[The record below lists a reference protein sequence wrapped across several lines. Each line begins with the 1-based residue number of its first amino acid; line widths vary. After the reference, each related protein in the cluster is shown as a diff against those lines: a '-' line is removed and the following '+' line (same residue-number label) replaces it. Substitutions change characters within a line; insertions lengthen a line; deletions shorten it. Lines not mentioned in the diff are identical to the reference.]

1 MMFNIFFNF
10 QLIQDLKK
18 ENFDLKLRLFM
29 EQKEREVGT
38 GLRKNESLFHV
49 AFYSYYTQIEH
60 QI

>member
-1 MMFNIFFNF
+1 
-10 QLIQDLKK
+10 
-18 ENFDLKLRLFM
+18 M

-60 QI
+60 TIWVISLYCPLYWVILCHIP